1 MPGAGRR
8 KNERGPVVFL
18 MGPTGAGKTALAMD
32 AVSRLPMEIINVD
45 SALVYRGLEI
55 GAACPT
61 KEELAKAPH
70 RLLGFRDPSEPYSAA
85 DFRTDALAEIED
97 IQRRGKV
104 PLLVGGTMLYF
115 KALLEGLVELPLID
129 PTIREAIEADAQRKG
144 WPALHAEL
152 AEGDPE
158 AAAAVHPNHSQRIC
172 RALEV
177 LRGTGKPISTW
188 QLEQGEV
195 DLPYRILQIAIGP
208 EDRAVLHRRI
218 DQRLEQMFAAGFI
231 DEVKKLHRRGDLH
244 GNLPAIRAVGYRQV
258 WDYLD
263 GEFDEADMRSRAL
276 YATRQLAKRQY
287 TWLRKWPD
295 LHWIVWNDD
304 KISLL
309 PEVLALLA
317 DVDFQVDG
325 LY

>member
-1 MPGAGRR
+1 MADESVTANALPPAI
-8 KNERGPVVFL
+8 FL
-18 MGPTGAGKTALAMD
+18 MGPTASGKTRLAFELCD
-32 AVSRLPMEIINVD
+32 RLNAEIISVD
-45 SALVYRGLEI
+45 SALVYRGLDI
-55 GAACPT
+55 GSAKPT
-61 KEELAKAPH
+61 AEELARYPH
-70 RLLGFRDPSEPYSAA
+70 ALVDIRDPADPYTAA
-85 DFRTDALAEIED
+85 DFRRDALAAMAD
-97 IQRRGKV
+97 ITARGKL

-115 KALLEGLVELPLID
+115 KALLEGLAELPPID
-129 PTIREAIEADAQRKG
+129 PAIREATEADAQRKG

-158 AAAAVHPNHSQRIC
+158 AAAAIHPNHSQRIC

-177 LRGTGKPISTW
+177 LRGTGKPISDW
-188 QLEQGEV
+188 RAEQGEAE
-195 DLPYRILQIAIGP
+195 LPYRIVQIAIGP
-208 EDRAVLHRRI
+208 EDRTVLHRRI
-218 DQRLEQMFAAGFI
+218 EQRLAQMFAAGFI

-258 WDYLD
+258 WDYLE
-263 GEFDEADMRSRAL
+263 GELDEAEMRSRAL
-276 YATRQLAKRQY
+276 FATRQLAKRQY
-287 TWLRKWPD
+287 TWLRKWQD

-309 PEVLALLA
+309 PDVLALLA